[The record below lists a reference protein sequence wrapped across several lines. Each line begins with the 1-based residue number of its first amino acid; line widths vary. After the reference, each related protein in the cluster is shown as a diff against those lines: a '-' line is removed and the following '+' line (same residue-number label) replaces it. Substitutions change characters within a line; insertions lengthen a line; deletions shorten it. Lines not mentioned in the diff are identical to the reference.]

1 MTRQPAGVGRSAW
14 AIALRPTLWSTA
26 VRQAATLVPSGWRF
40 PGNPLPDPLYLQF
53 RAVTQYGDVDHA
65 LVAIDVISYLS
76 WCKAWRRSV
85 AAHR

>member
-1 MTRQPAGVGRSAW
+1 MTGRRAGLTRAAL
-14 AIALRPTLWSTA
+14 AIARRPDLWSTA
-26 VRQAATLVPSGWRF
+26 VRQGATLVPTGWRF

-53 RAVTQYGDVDHA
+53 RAVTQYGAADHE
-65 LVAIDVISYLS
+65 LVARDIISYLS